1 MIVKVRVKDGGGL
14 GVGEANGVGLVAG
27 LCDRGVELT
36 WGGELWLMSF
46 GGGYL
51 KSKCSVE
58 GVMVD
63 VVSTNRRG
71 SVGVEF

>member
-1 MIVKVRVKDGGGL
+1 
-14 GVGEANGVGLVAG
+14 
-27 LCDRGVELT
+27 
-36 WGGELWLMSF
+36 MSS

-63 VVSTNRRG
+63 VVSTIEGVRSG
-71 SVGVEF
+71 WSFEGVGL